1 MNTESN
7 ETNKTGEFIGTAEN
21 LSTDMPILD
30 HCARFDCLNR
40 TRLPIG
46 LTRFFKILVLVFFAL
61 TAALLILPWQ
71 QFIRGQGKV
80 VAFDPKERSITVE
93 APLSGRVDQIHVVE
107 GRTVQKGDLL
117 FQIVDNDPHYFENLK
132 LQKTS
137 IEGQSQ
143 AASEKLERLAEQIKD
158 LESAVPQAI
167 TIAEQQVEAAEA
179 ALLAAE
185 QQFQRIEKLYND
197 PRGLVSQREFEL
209 ATLNRN
215 SNKAFVLRM
224 EAELAKV
231 RLDMNVE
238 LEKARASRASAESDF
253 NKVQKELKD
262 IEIKINQT
270 GRLDVSAPRDGMV
283 FRVNVTEGSFVKASV
298 PMCVIIPKSKQLVV
312 EMWVDGNDMPLIRER
327 QVDENGQLLH
337 SGSPVR
343 LQFEGWPA
351 IQFVGWPS
359 VAVGTF
365 GGEVVF
371 VDATDNG
378 QGLFRVLVAPD
389 PDVIPGK
396 EGMMID
402 WPESP
407 IMRQGVQAQG
417 WVLLERVPLW
427 YEVWRQLNGF
437 PPALHEESSVLKQMK
452 RY

>member
-1 MNTESN
+1 MSLPSEIHNHSRKTMKMNVPSR
-7 ETNKTGEFIGTAEN
+7 
-21 LSTDMPILD
+21 DMPILD
-30 HCARFDCLNR
+30 QFAQLKCLDR

-46 LTRFFKILVLVFFAL
+46 LTRLFKLLVLIFLILVV
-61 TAALLILPWQ
+61 ALLFLPWQ

-93 APLSGRVDQIHVVE
+93 APLSGRVDQIHIVE
-107 GRTVQKGDLL
+107 GRAVQKGDML
-117 FQIVDNDPHYFENLK
+117 FQIVDNDPEYLNNLK
-132 LQKTS
+132 LQKAS
-137 IEGQSQ
+137 IEGQRE
-143 AASEKLERLAEQIKD
+143 AAQEKLSRLTTQIKD
-158 LESAVPQAI
+158 LESTVPQAI
-167 TIAEQQVEAAEA
+167 TIAEQQVEASKAG
-179 ALLAAE
+179 LLAAE
-185 QQFQRIEKLYND
+185 QQFLRVEKLFKD

-215 SNKAFVLRM
+215 SKQAEVLKM
-224 EAELAKV
+224 EAELAKT
-231 RLDMNVE
+231 RLDMNVT
-238 LEKARASRASAESDF
+238 LDKARASRASAESDF
-253 NKVQKELKD
+253 NKVLKEIKD

-270 GRLDVSAPRDGMV
+270 GRLSVKAPRDGVV
-283 FRVNVTEGSFVKASV
+283 FRVNVTEGSFVKSSA
-298 PMCVIIPKSKQLVV
+298 PMCVIIPRSDNLVV

-327 QVDENGQLLH
+327 LVDENGEVIH
-337 SGSPVR
+337 PGSPVR

-378 QGLFRVLVAPD
+378 QGLFRILVAPD
-389 PDVIPGK
+389 PDIIAGK
-396 EGMMID
+396 EASVID

-407 IMRQGVQAQG
+407 IMRQGVLAQG

-437 PPALHEESSVLKQMK
+437 PPALHKESSVLKQVEA
-452 RY
+452 Y

>member
-1 MNTESN
+1 
-7 ETNKTGEFIGTAEN
+7 
-21 LSTDMPILD
+21 
-30 HCARFDCLNR
+30 
-40 TRLPIG
+40 
-46 LTRFFKILVLVFFAL
+46 
-61 TAALLILPWQ
+61 
-71 QFIRGQGKV
+71 
-80 VAFDPKERSITVE
+80 
-93 APLSGRVDQIHVVE
+93 
-107 GRTVQKGDLL
+107 
-117 FQIVDNDPHYFENLK
+117 
-132 LQKTS
+132 
-137 IEGQSQ
+137 
-143 AASEKLERLAEQIKD
+143 
-158 LESAVPQAI
+158 
-167 TIAEQQVEAAEA
+167 
-179 ALLAAE
+179 
-185 QQFQRIEKLYND
+185 
-197 PRGLVSQREFEL
+197 
-209 ATLNRN
+209 
-215 SNKAFVLRM
+215 
-224 EAELAKV
+224 
-231 RLDMNVE
+231 
-238 LEKARASRASAESDF
+238 
-253 NKVQKELKD
+253 
-262 IEIKINQT
+262 
-270 GRLDVSAPRDGMV
+270 MV
-283 FRVNVTEGSFVKASV
+283 FRVNVTEGSFVKTSV

>member
-117 FQIVDNDPHYFENLK
+117 FQIVDNDPHYLENLK

-143 AASEKLERLAEQIKD
+143 AASEKLERFAVQIKD

-179 ALLAAE
+179 ALFAAE

>member
-30 HCARFDCLNR
+30 HCARFNCLNR

-46 LTRFFKILVLVFFAL
+46 LTRLFKILILVFFAL
-61 TAALLILPWQ
+61 TAALLFLPWQ

-107 GRTVQKGDLL
+107 GRTVRKGDLL
-117 FQIVDNDPHYFENLK
+117 FQIVDNDPNYLGNLK

-143 AASEKLERLAEQIKD
+143 AASEKLERLVKQIKD

-215 SNKAFVLRM
+215 SKKADVLKM
-224 EAELAKV
+224 EAELAKT
-231 RLDMNVE
+231 RLDMNVT

-270 GRLDVSAPRDGMV
+270 GRLSVAAPRDGVV
-283 FRVNVTEGSFVKASV
+283 FRVNVTEGSFVKSSA

-327 QVDENGQLLH
+327 QVDENGQLIH

-389 PDVIPGK
+389 PDVVPGK
-396 EGMMID
+396 EGMVID

>member
-1 MNTESN
+1 MSQKVKNHRHSKQEPEIDNS
-7 ETNKTGEFIGTAEN
+7 
-21 LSTDMPILD
+21 SSDMPILD
-30 HCARFDCLNR
+30 QFAQLKCLER

-46 LTRFFKILVLVFFAL
+46 LTRLFKLLVLVFL
-61 TAALLILPWQ
+61 TLIVALLFLPWQ

-107 GRTVQKGDLL
+107 GRTVRKGDLL
-117 FQIVDNDPHYFENLK
+117 FQLVDNDPDFLSNLK
-132 LQKTS
+132 LQKES
-137 IEGQSQ
+137 IEGQSK
-143 AASEKLERLAEQIKD
+143 AAQDKLDRLTTQIED
-158 LESAVPQAI
+158 LESTVPQAI
-167 TIAEQQVEAAEA
+167 TIAQQQVEASEA

-185 QQFQRIEKLYND
+185 QQFQRVEKLFND
-197 PRGLVSQREFEL
+197 PRGLVSQREYEL
-209 ATLNRN
+209 ATLSRN
-215 SNKAFVLRM
+215 SKKAEVLKM
-224 EAELAKV
+224 EAELAKT
-231 RLDMNVE
+231 RLDMNVT
-238 LEKARASRASAESDF
+238 LDKARASLASAESDF

-262 IEIKINQT
+262 IEIKISQT
-270 GRLDVSAPRDGMV
+270 GRQVVLAPRDGVV
-283 FRVNVTEGSFVKASV
+283 FRVHVTEGSFVKSST
-298 PMCVIIPKSKQLVV
+298 PMCVIIPRSDHLVV
-312 EMWVDGNDMPLIRER
+312 EMWVDGNDMPLIQER
-327 QVDENGQLLH
+327 LVDENGEILH
-337 SGSPVR
+337 AGSPVR

-378 QGLFRVLVAPD
+378 QGLFRILVAPD

-396 EGMMID
+396 DTKVID

-407 IMRQGVQAQG
+407 IMRQGVLAQG

-437 PPALHEESSVLKQMK
+437 PPALHKESSVLKQMEK
-452 RY
+452 Y